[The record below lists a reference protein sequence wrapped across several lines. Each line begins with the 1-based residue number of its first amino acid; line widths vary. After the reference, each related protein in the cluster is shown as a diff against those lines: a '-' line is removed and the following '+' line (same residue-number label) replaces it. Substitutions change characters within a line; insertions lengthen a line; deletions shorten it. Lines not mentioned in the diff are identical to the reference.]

1 MNIIDRGKL
10 TLLLESENLK
20 LLSEKLDN
28 NFENAVNELFNIKG
42 RVITSGVGKSGHIA
56 RKAAS
61 TFAST
66 GTPSFFVDP
75 NECLHGDFGMI
86 TKDDYL
92 VLYSKG
98 GESREIIELVNWSCR
113 QNIPYIAI
121 TNDASSTL
129 AKNSKITLLTYVKEE
144 ACPLKLA
151 PTVST
156 TASLALSD
164 ALATA
169 LMELRGF
176 RAEDFAIFHPGG
188 SLGRQLAKVKT
199 IMHTNNLPIINLE
212 TSLYDALFKIIECKL
227 GIAIITDENN
237 ILKGIIVDGDLKRLL
252 VKDKQIENILKTKVK
267 DIMNNNPKV
276 IYQDTLIGEALHL
289 MEGKITN
296 LVVVEDSKDGKKP
309 IGIVHIHDILKIKA
323 F

>member
-1 MNIIDRGKL
+1 MNIIERGKT

-20 LLSEKLDN
+20 MLSDTLDV
-28 NFENAVNELFNIKG
+28 NFENAVKELFKISG

-75 NECLHGDFGMI
+75 NECMHGDFGMI
-86 TKDDYL
+86 TKDDYCL
-92 VLYSKG
+92 LYSKG
-98 GESREIIELVNWSCR
+98 GESREIIELVNWLCR
-113 QNIPYIAI
+113 QDIPYIAI
-121 TNDASSTL
+121 TNEVESTL
-129 AKNSKITLLTYVKEE
+129 SKNAKITLPTYVKEE

-164 ALATA
+164 ALATS

-176 RAEDFAIFHPGG
+176 RAEDFAVFHPGG
-188 SLGRQLAKVKT
+188 SLGRQLAKVKS
-199 IMHTNNLPIINLE
+199 IMHTNNLPIINLTTTLNE
-212 TSLYDALFKIIECKL
+212 ALIKIIECKL
-227 GIAIITDENN
+227 GMAIVVDVNN
-237 ILKGIIVDGDLKRLL
+237 KLKGIIVDGDLKRLL
-252 VKDKQIENILKTKVK
+252 VNNNDTKNILLKEVK
-267 DIMNNNPKV
+267 DIMNTSPKV
-276 IYQDTLIGEALHL
+276 IYEDTLIGEALHI

-296 LVVVEDSKDGKKP
+296 LVVINSDNNP

>member
-10 TLLLESENLK
+10 TLLLESESLK
-20 LLSEKLDN
+20 LLSEKLDD
-28 NFENAVNELFNIKG
+28 NFEKAVNELFNIKG

-86 TKDDYL
+86 TKNDYL

-121 TNDASSTL
+121 TNDESSTL
-129 AKNSKITLLTYVKEE
+129 SKNAKITLLTHVKEE

-176 RAEDFAIFHPGG
+176 KAEDFAIFHPGG

-199 IMHTNNLPIINLE
+199 IMHTDNLPIINLE

-227 GIAIITDENN
+227 GIAIITDDNG

-252 VKDKQIENILKTKVK
+252 VKDKQIENILKIKVK

-296 LVVVEDSKDGKKP
+296 LVVVEDTKGGKKP

>member
-20 LLSEKLDN
+20 LLSEKLDS

-129 AKNSKITLLTYVKEE
+129 SKNAKITLLTHVKEE

-199 IMHTNNLPIINLE
+199 IMHTDNLPIINLE

-227 GIAIITDENN
+227 GIAIITDDNN

-296 LVVVEDSKDGKKP
+296 LVVVEDCKDGKKP

>member
-10 TLLLESENLK
+10 TLLLESESLK
-20 LLSEKLDN
+20 LLSEKLDD
-28 NFENAVNELFNIKG
+28 NFEKAVNELFNIKG

-86 TKDDYL
+86 TKNDYL

-121 TNDASSTL
+121 TNDESSTL
-129 AKNSKITLLTYVKEE
+129 SKKAKITLLTHVKEE

-176 RAEDFAIFHPGG
+176 KAEDFAIFHPGG

-199 IMHTNNLPIINLE
+199 IMHTDNLPIINLE

-227 GIAIITDENN
+227 GIAIITDDNG

-252 VKDKQIENILKTKVK
+252 VKDKQIENILKIKVK

-296 LVVVEDSKDGKKP
+296 LVVVEDTKDGKKP

>member
-20 LLSEKLDN
+20 LLSDKIDN
-28 NFENAVNELFNIKG
+28 NFERAVNELFNIKG

-98 GESREIIELVNWSCR
+98 GESREIIELVNWACR

-121 TNDASSTL
+121 TNDEASTL
-129 AKNSKITLLTYVKEE
+129 SKNAKITLLTHVKEE

-176 RAEDFAIFHPGG
+176 KAEDFAIFHPGG
-188 SLGRQLAKVKT
+188 SLGRQLAIVKT
-199 IMHTNNLPIINLE
+199 IMHTDNLPIINLE

-227 GIAIITDENN
+227 GIAIITDDNN

>member
-20 LLSEKLDN
+20 LLSDKIDN
-28 NFENAVNELFNIKG
+28 NFESAVNELFNIKG

-121 TNDASSTL
+121 TNDECSTL
-129 AKNSKITLLTYVKEE
+129 AKNAKITLLTHVKEE

-199 IMHTNNLPIINLE
+199 IMHTDNLPIINLE

-227 GIAIITDENN
+227 GIAIITDDNN

-296 LVVVEDSKDGKKP
+296 LVVVEDCKDGKKP

>member
-1 MNIIDRGKL
+1 MNIIDRGKF

-20 LLSEKLDN
+20 SLSENLDY
-28 NFENAVNELFNIKG
+28 NFENAVNELFKIKG

-56 RKAAS
+56 RKAAA

-86 TKDDYL
+86 TKNDYL
-92 VLYSKG
+92 ILYSKG
-98 GESREIIELVNWSCR
+98 GESREIIELVNWLCR

-121 TNDASSTL
+121 TNEKDSTL
-129 AKNSKITLLTYVKEE
+129 SKNAKITLLTHVKEE

-156 TASLALSD
+156 TASLGISD

-169 LMELRGF
+169 LMEIRGF
-176 RAEDFAIFHPGG
+176 KAEDFAIFHPGG
-188 SLGRQLAKVKT
+188 SLGRQLARVKS
-199 IMHTNNLPIINLE
+199 IMHKDNLPIINLS
-212 TSLYDALFKIIECKL
+212 TTLYDALFKIIECKL
-227 GIAIITDENN
+227 GIAIITDDNN
-237 ILKGIIVDGDLKRLL
+237 ILNGIIVDGDLKRLL
-252 VKDKQIENILKTKVK
+252 IKNKSAENILSKSVEE
-267 DIMNNNPKV
+267 IMNKNPKV
-276 IYQDTLIGEALHL
+276 IYEDTLIGEALHI

-296 LVVVEDSKDGKKP
+296 LVVVEDTDKGKIP

>member
-1 MNIIDRGKL
+1 MNIIERGKT

-20 LLSEKLDN
+20 MLSDTLDV
-28 NFENAVNELFNIKG
+28 NFENAVKELFKISG

-75 NECLHGDFGMI
+75 NECMHGDFGMI
-86 TKDDYL
+86 TKDDYCL
-92 VLYSKG
+92 LYSKG
-98 GESREIIELVNWSCR
+98 GESREIIELVNWLCR
-113 QNIPYIAI
+113 QDIPYIAI
-121 TNDASSTL
+121 TNEVESTL
-129 AKNSKITLLTYVKEE
+129 SKNAKITLPTYVKEE

-164 ALATA
+164 ALATS

-176 RAEDFAIFHPGG
+176 RAEDFAVFHPGG
-188 SLGRQLAKVKT
+188 SLGRQLAKVKS
-199 IMHTNNLPIINLE
+199 IMHTNNLPIINLTTTLNE
-212 TSLYDALFKIIECKL
+212 ALIKIIECKL
-227 GIAIITDENN
+227 GMAIVVDGNN
-237 ILKGIIVDGDLKRLL
+237 KLKGIIVDGDLKRLL
-252 VKDKQIENILKTKVK
+252 VNNNDTKNILLKEVK
-267 DIMNNNPKV
+267 DIMNTSPKV
-276 IYQDTLIGEALHL
+276 IYEDTLIGEALHI

-296 LVVVEDSKDGKKP
+296 LVVINSDNNP